1 MELIIDKGN
10 TLTKVFIF
18 KDDKIIARA
27 KFDKLDVFL
36 LDKIFKEYPITSSI
50 YSHVGNSDDE
60 NISFLNAHSAF
71 FQFSY
76 LTSIP
81 IHNKYASPETL
92 GLDRLAAACAAQ
104 AIFPNQHVLSIDL
117 GTCITYDFV
126 NEQSEY
132 LGGGI
137 SPGLHLRFKALN
149 TFTAQLP
156 LIEPTSRMP
165 KLIGDTTENAIL
177 SGVMNGFIQEI
188 TGIIEQYQ
196 QKYKG
201 LQVLMCGGDLSFF
214 DTSLKNSIFAR
225 PDLVAEGLNS
235 ILKYNVQLKKHT

>member
-1 MELIIDKGN
+1 MQLVIDKGN

-18 KDDKIIARA
+18 KDNKIIARA
-27 KFDKLDVFL
+27 KFEHLDVFL
-36 LDKIFKEYPITSSI
+36 LDKIFKEYPIESSI
-50 YSHVGNSDDE
+50 YSHVGNLDDE
-60 NISFLNAHSAF
+60 SVTYLNLHSSFY
-71 FQFSY
+71 QFNY
-76 LTSIP
+76 LTPLP
-81 IHNKYASPETL
+81 IKNKYASPESL
-92 GLDRLAAACAAQ
+92 GLDRLAAACAAYS
-104 AIFPNQHVLSIDL
+104 IFPHTNTLSIDL
-117 GTCITYDFV
+117 GTCVTYDFI
-126 NEQSEY
+126 NDHSEY

-156 LIEPTSRMP
+156 LIEPTTRLP

-177 SGVMNGFIQEI
+177 SGVINGYIQEI
-188 TGIIEQYQ
+188 LGIIEQYQ

-214 DTSLKNSIFAR
+214 DTQLKNSIFAR

-235 ILKYNVQLKKHT
+235 ILKYNVHFKKHT